1 MPDIAA
7 DFEHY
12 ATGLVAENHRLF
24 DDEVA
29 DPAMEIIMDV
39 AATDPHVLDLD
50 PHVVGVRGSSIE
62 KSSIASLFLPFKTSA
77 FMAASNRRTHAS
89 ATAKESFVKSLH

>member
-50 PHVVGVRGSSIE
+50 PHVVRREGFIYREILDRE
-62 KSSIASLFLPFKTSA
+62 LILA
-77 FMAASNRRTHAS
+77 F
-89 ATAKESFVKSLH
+89 